1 MTKARL
7 GSQSPKKS
15 RKSVTFRGF
24 TICEIVSPAPNRVP
38 AKKELQS
45 RRMINLRF
53 RVA

>member
-1 MTKARL
+1 
-7 GSQSPKKS
+7 
-15 RKSVTFRGF
+15 
-24 TICEIVSPAPNRVP
+24 VSPAPNRVP